1 MIYPTFTES
10 LKQASLSGQAFTATY
25 VSPEKR
31 PAATQVDSPV
41 QLRRLKRRR
50 TGSLTLERGE
60 EAPSVSPPLE
70 SSPVKKNAFE
80 LLQAGAARQQ
90 RAAERSAERAGFVDE
105 EAEQSDEE
113 DAWGTVRKDKD
124 DDEEEDEEDGFVP
137 DLVNDA
143 ARTAAQ
149 EEADKVARDAK
160 RR

>member
-1 MIYPTFTES
+1 MH
-10 LKQASLSGQAFTATY
+10 
-25 VSPEKR
+25 
-31 PAATQVDSPV
+31 AA
-41 QLRRLKRRR
+41 
-50 TGSLTLERGE
+50 
-60 EAPSVSPPLE
+60 
-70 SSPVKKNAFE
+70 
-80 LLQAGAARQQ
+80 AARQK
-90 RAAERSAERAGFVDE
+90 RHAERNAERAGFLEE

-124 DDEEEDEEDGFVP
+124 DEEEDDDEDAFVP